1 MQEPV
6 MIKKIREYLKK
17 PLVTGIAGLILGLI
31 IGLPILGWLI
41 WPVQWY
47 DAAPYHMRQDLQQD
61 FLCMAVDSYAANST
75 NPVAQQMAILRYQE
89 MGDKGSIV
97 LSALLAN
104 PGLCQTTTLAA
115 IQTYSTLVT
124 GSGITSPVTTLQ
136 PTTSAGTTKTTEGGS
151 VALLIILCVVT
162 IAVGAA
168 LFYVFVLRNKKM
180 SQGTKPTVRSEIQT
194 PPAAPRGKSE
204 EAAQD
209 KPVSQFMTTYALGDD
224 LYDDSFSIDA
234 PTGEFLG
241 ECGVGISE
249 TIGVG
254 DPKKVTGF
262 EIWLFD
268 KNDVQTVTKI
278 LMSQHAYN
286 DPVIRQR
293 MMSKGELILVEPGQK
308 ILLETATLQL
318 EAKVIDASYGQGA
331 LPKGSFFDRMTLEL
345 DVWSKA

>member
-1 MQEPV
+1 
-6 MIKKIREYLKK
+6 MIKKFRDYLKK
-17 PLVTGIAGLILGLI
+17 PLIAAISGLVIGLI
-31 IGLPILGWLI
+31 IGLPILGWLL

-61 FLCMAVDSYAANST
+61 FLCMAVDSFAANST
-75 NPVAQQMAILRYQE
+75 NPVAQQMAIKRYQE
-89 MGDKGSIV
+89 MGDKGSSV

-115 IQTYSTLVT
+115 IQTYSTLV
-124 GSGITSPVTTLQ
+124 SGGIASPVVTLQ
-136 PTTSAGTTKTTEGGS
+136 PTTSGGTAKTTGGGS
-151 VALLIILCVVT
+151 VGLLIILCVVT

-180 SQGTKPTVRSEIQT
+180 TQGTKPTIRSEVQT
-194 PPAAPRGKSE
+194 PPSIPRGKSE
-204 EAAQD
+204 ESAQD

-286 DPVIRQR
+286 DPAIRQR

-331 LPKGSFFDRMTLEL
+331 LPKGSFFDRLTLEL